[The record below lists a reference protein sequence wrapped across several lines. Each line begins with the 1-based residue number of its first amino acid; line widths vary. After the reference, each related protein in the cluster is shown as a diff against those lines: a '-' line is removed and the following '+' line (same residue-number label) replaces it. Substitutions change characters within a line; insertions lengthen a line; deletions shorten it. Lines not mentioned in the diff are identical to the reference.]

1 MKVCNDISA
10 VSRLLLT
17 SVNTISDDCVTIGT
31 VVVSVIVVS
40 SGDVV
45 DGVNISVVDELA
57 TAVVVITPLDTMES
71 AVDIAVD
78 G

>member
-1 MKVCNDISA
+1 MKVSNDISA

-17 SVNTISDDCVTIGT
+17 SVNTISDGCVTIGT
-31 VVVSVIVVS
+31 VLMSVIVVNS
-40 SGDVV
+40 SDVV
-45 DGVNISVVDELA
+45 DGVVVDELA

>member
-1 MKVCNDISA
+1 MKDIPA

-17 SVNTISDDCVTIGT
+17 PVNTIAICDDCITIGT